1 LNHQT
6 RKQIFYL
13 NKIPVLGRLGN
24 LIRDWAASISE
35 ENQFL
40 RAQMNH
46 IEERFQANSGIT
58 LERKSNQ

>member
-1 LNHQT
+1 L
-6 RKQIFYL
+6 FYL
-13 NKIPVLGRLGN
+13 NKIPVFGRLGN
-24 LIRDWAASISE
+24 LIGDWAAGISE

-58 LERKSNQ
+58 LERKLNH